1 MIEGVVTPTTASA
14 SWRHTTLSWRQV
26 PLSMIAGGM
35 IVLVAVLVAVL
46 ADRLAPYPFDQFQ
59 NSAQFRPPGL
69 PYLFGTDE
77 YGRDVFSRVLVG
89 SRISLSYGIG
99 CAVVSLLLGVP
110 IGLCAGYFGGR
121 TDEIIMR
128 TIDIVLSIPPL
139 MLGLLIL
146 AVTPPNLAKT
156 IVAIGIINTPSAA
169 RIVRSAALGLRREDF
184 VDAARAA
191 GESHWYIIRAEL
203 LPNIWPVIIVE
214 GTLRVAF
221 GILIG
226 AALSYLGLGAQP
238 PSSDWGLMLNQAR
251 DFVGRAPWIS
261 IYPGVAMSLVVIGF
275 SLFGTG
281 LRDLLD
287 PRLD

>member
-1 MIEGVVTPTTASA
+1 MIEGIVTPRTATDI
-14 SWRHTTLSWRQV
+14 WRRRTLSWRQV
-26 PLSMIAGGM
+26 PLSMIVGGM
-35 IVLVAVLVAVL
+35 IVVLAVLVALL
-46 ADRLAPYPFDQFQ
+46 ADRLAPYRFDQFQ
-59 NSAQFRPPGL
+59 NSAQFRPPG
-69 PYLFGTDE
+69 PPFLFGTDE
-77 YGRDVFSRVLVG
+77 YGRDVFSRVIVG
-89 SRISLSYGIG
+89 SRVSLSYGIG
-99 CAVVSLLLGVP
+99 CAAISLLLGVP

-156 IVAIGIINTPSAA
+156 ILAIGIINTPSAA
-169 RIVRSAALGLRREDF
+169 RVVRSAALGLRREEF

-261 IYPGVAMSLVVIGF
+261 IYPGVAMCLVVIGF